1 MSGFSA
7 AKISG
12 CGEQHADGPAGLTF
26 DAADEVQPFLVL
38 GVGAVAEVEPQDVS
52 AGVKESADGA
62 KVRAG
67 GGRAWR
73 LSWRGE
79 GGAWCPKG
87 FRDYSQAACT
97 RREETSIHR
106 HRDAGHI
113 ARVLR
118 HQVHHG

>member
-52 AGVKESADGA
+52 TGVKESADGA

-67 GGRAWR
+67 GAERGDYRGVAKAAHGVLKVSGTTHKPRA
-73 LSWRGE
+73 
-79 GGAWCPKG
+79 P
-87 FRDYSQAACT
+87 
-97 RREETSIHR
+97 
-106 HRDAGHI
+106 DARKPPSTGI
-113 ARVLR
+113 AMPVT
-118 HQVHHG
+118 